1 MLYFEAR
8 PLALYRRAGGR
19 TVCRIRGL
27 PGEAGSRRLPNL
39 VGGFIAERSFRQ
51 SDRIRVNERIR
62 AREIRVIDED
72 GGQLGVMQ
80 PFEAMRVARERGL
93 DLVEIS
99 PTADPPVCK
108 ITDYGKYLY
117 QANKKAHEQRKSSR
131 GSQLKEVKFR
141 PNTAEHDYQV
151 RKNQIIRF
159 LGDGHKVRAMIFH
172 RGREMAHQEVGRA
185 KMTRLLGEVGDHGQI
200 ETMPRMEGNVLVA
213 LLAPKKGASL
223 GKPAGQPA
231 SSAQQSQ

>member
-1 MLYFEAR
+1 VLYFEAR
-8 PLALYRRAGGR
+8 RQTLFRCAGGVR
-19 TVCRIRGL
+19 S
-27 PGEAGSRRLPNL
+27 AASRPQTKKFLE
-39 VGGFIAERSFRQ
+39 GGFIAERSFRQ
-51 SDRIRVNERIR
+51 SDRVRVNERIR

-80 PFEAMRVARERGL
+80 PFEAMKLARERGL

-117 QANKKAHEQRKSSR
+117 QLNKKAHEQRKSSR
-131 GSQLKEVKFR
+131 ASQLKEVKFR
-141 PNTAEHDYQV
+141 PATAEHDYQV

-159 LGDGHKVRAMIFH
+159 LGEGHKVRAMIFH

-185 KMTRLLGEVGDHGQI
+185 KMNRLLMEIGDHGQI

-213 LLAPKKGASL
+213 LLAPKKGVPVA
-223 GKPAGQPA
+223 KPAGQTA